1 MVKLKINNNKAM
13 KLYLS
18 FVTDILNDKE
28 GAKEI
33 WDNTFNLMMALRGNA
48 DFNLQDHDPDALL

>member
-1 MVKLKINNNKAM
+1 VLNAEEQWEHMVKLKINNNKAM

-28 GAKEI
+28 GAQEI
-33 WDNTFNLMMALRGNA
+33 W
-48 DFNLQDHDPDALL
+48 